1 MAGSGGAGGRGCS
14 MSVHYG
20 EEAMG
25 GNMNE
30 HTREKEKQIL
40 RKEE

>member
-1 MAGSGGAGGRGCS
+1 MAGSGGVGGGCS

-20 EEAMG
+20 EEAVG
-25 GNMNE
+25 RNMNE

-40 RKEE
+40 KKEE